1 MGEDRSKCA
10 VDSYGRSF
18 QADNVVVNDAS
29 ILNEA
34 PGINP
39 QGTVMALATR
49 NAERFLLDRG
59 QSPAARELS

>member
-1 MGEDRSKCA
+1 VR
-10 VDSYGRSF
+10 
-18 QADNVVVNDAS
+18 NVIVNDAS

-49 NAERFLLDRG
+49 NAERFLLDHG
-59 QSPAARELS
+59 QTPAAREFV